1 MHRKPLVVIL
11 GGGFGGVRV
20 ALDLARKRAAKIILI
35 DPNDYHSVHSQYY
48 ELATAF
54 RAERKGE
61 TQREERRAF
70 HDMLRTATVPFEHIF
85 AGLDVQTI
93 KSRAERVDPKKSA
106 VILEG
111 GRVIHYE
118 WLVIAIG
125 SQTNY
130 FGIPHLEQNSLGLK
144 SITEAMNVRDHVD
157 ELFLSSP
164 KHKKINIVVGGGG
177 FTGVELAC
185 ELVGYMKKLSHTHNH
200 PMGNWNCIIVEAGPA
215 VLGSTSAWVQ
225 KKVQKRIR
233 KLGITLLL
241 NSPIV
246 DVWPN
251 LMYIGKEKRAFPFDL
266 LVWTAGVKG
275 SCPIDIVEGTM
286 LDKRNCIF
294 PDLTLRVPM
303 QESIFVLGDAATT
316 LDPKTA
322 NPVPM
327 TAQKAIHEAR
337 YVSRALRRL
346 IKDKKTHIVS
356 YVPKSSSFII
366 PLGGKY
372 AVVQTPYFHV
382 AGFLS
387 WALKYVVLLR
397 YLRSILPIRRAIA
410 FVGREL
416 ALYTKND

>member
-1 MHRKPLVVIL
+1 M
-11 GGGFGGVRV
+11 RV

-54 RAERKGE
+54 RVEPKDE

-70 HDMLRTATVPFEHIF
+70 HNMFRTAAIPLKDIF
-85 AGLDVQTI
+85 AGLDVQVI
-93 KSRAERVDPKKSA
+93 KSRAERVDSKKSA

-130 FGIPHLEQNSLGLK
+130 FGIPHLEQNSIGLK
-144 SITEAMNVRDHVD
+144 SVTEAMNVRDRVD

-185 ELVGYMKKLSHTHNH
+185 ELVGYMKKLSRIHNH
-200 PMGNWNCIIVEAGPA
+200 PAGNWNCIIVEAGPA
-215 VLGSTSAWVQ
+215 VLGATSMWVQ

-241 NSPIV
+241 DSPIV

-275 SCPIDIVEGTM
+275 ACPIDIVDGIA

-294 PDLTLRVPM
+294 PDSMLRVSVH
-303 QESIFVLGDAATT
+303 ENIFVLGDAATT

-322 NPVPM
+322 SPVPM

-337 YVSRALRRL
+337 YVSRALRQI
-346 IKDKKTHIVS
+346 IKNNQQAGGTTLAP
-356 YVPKSSSFII
+356 YRTKSSSFII

-372 AVVQTPYFHV
+372 AVVQTPHFRA
-382 AGFLS
+382 AGFLP
-387 WALKYVVLLR
+387 WALKYIVQLC
-397 YLRSILPIRRAIA
+397 YLRSILPIRRAFA
-410 FVGREL
+410 LVGREL